1 MKIIINKDMF
11 IFFMWD
17 NNNKLIIIYSKKDDI
32 NESSFKEIIIVPTRI
47 LISGDLEFL
56 QRLLEN

>member
-1 MKIIINKDMF
+1 
-11 IFFMWD
+11 MWD